1 MQHSVNSS
9 NISCLAMILCCG
21 QATAIVASTKLL
33 VTYMAM
39 LSLACA
45 VLQHLPVFQGEQE
58 PALSKHGEYAQMQ
71 RHCQLAVFHHL
82 KHRTG
87 AYQPFSAEALNTIF
101 VNPDT
106 ETSLEWPAL
115 HKHTL
120 DFSCMT
126 VS

>member
-1 MQHSVNSS
+1 
-9 NISCLAMILCCG
+9 MILCCG
-21 QATAIVASTKLL
+21 QATANVAPSNLL
-33 VTYMAM
+33 VTYMAT

-58 PALSKHGEYAQMQ
+58 PALSKHGQYAQMQ

-87 AYQPFSAEALNTIF
+87 AVQPFSAEAHNTIF
-101 VNPDT
+101 ENPDT
-106 ETSLEWPAL
+106 EISLEWPAL
-115 HKHTL
+115 HKHSL
-120 DFSCMT
+120 DLSCMT